1 MDNILSI
8 FQNEQSSHKFYTLVS
23 LATAYLFYIFFA
35 LHSHMTL
42 ALKIYDWNVEL
53 KLPQKYIYSWKGVEI
68 SPVLPVDDKC
78 KCGCSGGDEKKMEW

>member
-1 MDNILSI
+1 
-8 FQNEQSSHKFYTLVS
+8 
-23 LATAYLFYIFFA
+23 
-35 LHSHMTL
+35 MTL

-78 KCGCSGGDEKKMEW
+78 KCGCSGGDEKKME